1 MGNGWIHSKSQ
12 PICFFSE
19 DEKRKIDLVFE
30 KSVPSLICL
39 EFAISVNGT
48 LIISFNYAMDRCI
61 HNPMSHLRWIYLQK
75 WFWQVNYFCEKLY
88 LSSQFLQD
96 LYWAVNALLSW
107 KKRCLSKEVLYRN
120 LKWFNPIEDGG
131 RGGGRQK
138 APLPPTSFSP
148 VISTNAKFGPKNFLT
163 FSVNPFDTLVQ
174 NFKFVPSASPNY
186 WTWTK
191 TTAQK
196 KRFFWSNPHKIEV
209 MITFLIE
216 MLELPN
222 FGHMT
227 TCII

>member
-39 EFAISVNGT
+39 EFAISVNGA

-96 LYWAVNALLSW
+96 LYWAVNALLSRKIKDAW
-107 KKRCLSKEVLYRN
+107 SRKFYIGTWSDLTLLRMGV
-120 LKWFNPIEDGG
+120 
-131 RGGGRQK
+131 GGGAAKSPSPPYQFFPCNFYKRKIWSQK
-138 APLPPTSFSP
+138 LSDF
-148 VISTNAKFGPKNFLT
+148 
-163 FSVNPFDTLVQ
+163 
-174 NFKFVPSASPNY
+174 
-186 WTWTK
+186 
-191 TTAQK
+191 
-196 KRFFWSNPHKIEV
+196 
-209 MITFLIE
+209 
-216 MLELPN
+216 
-222 FGHMT
+222 
-227 TCII
+227 